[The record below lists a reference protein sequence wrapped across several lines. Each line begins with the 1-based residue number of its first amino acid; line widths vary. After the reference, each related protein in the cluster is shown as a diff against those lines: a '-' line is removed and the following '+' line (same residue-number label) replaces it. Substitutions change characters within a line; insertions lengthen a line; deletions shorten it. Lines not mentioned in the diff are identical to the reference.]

1 MLSAISV
8 QVVIV
13 AMWFLLSLRVEAELL
28 RTGGSLQ
35 LETAESDYWFKC
47 RYSEFTEPADQNKDC
62 HQLQS
67 KTVEFEVHL
76 QDERLILQSQLI
88 IIFTYFSQSTWQIRF
103 SPFIYREGYFYT
115 FISNSHS
122 TLVTV
127 DNAFLTISMQTES
140 EMAKK
145 DFTPKNPIIQSN
157 KNPLFWHL

>member
-103 SPFIYREGYFYT
+103 SFYLQGGVLLHFHFQLT
-115 FISNSHS
+115 FHSCDCWQRFPDHLHANWIRNGKKGFHSKESNNS
-122 TLVTV
+122 V
-127 DNAFLTISMQTES
+127 Q
-140 EMAKK
+140 
-145 DFTPKNPIIQSN
+145 
-157 KNPLFWHL
+157 

>member
-103 SPFIYREGYFYT
+103 SPFIYREGYFYRIHFHFQLT
-115 FISNSHS
+115 FHSCDCWQRFPDHLHANWIRNGKKGFHSKESNNS
-122 TLVTV
+122 V
-127 DNAFLTISMQTES
+127 Q
-140 EMAKK
+140 
-145 DFTPKNPIIQSN
+145 
-157 KNPLFWHL
+157 